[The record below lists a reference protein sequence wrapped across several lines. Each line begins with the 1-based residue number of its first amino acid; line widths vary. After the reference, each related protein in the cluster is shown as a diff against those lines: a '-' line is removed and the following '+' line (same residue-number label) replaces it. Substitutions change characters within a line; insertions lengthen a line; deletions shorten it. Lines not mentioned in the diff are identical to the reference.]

1 MSARRLVW
9 RHPGYA
15 GRMISMHAVFAAPFR
30 AASALR
36 GARVFHPH
44 GVLFQ
49 GEAELA
55 PGGWPRSVP
64 ARVPVT
70 ARLSGAVG
78 TPDGVPDI
86 LGLALRFSLES
97 GPWDILLATLH
108 VPTRA
113 VLLPARGWSTARYG
127 SLMAYRT
134 NVDLAPRWIFAFP
147 EGEQP
152 ASTSVRELA
161 RRGGPLVFSLHVASA
176 RGRLVPAG
184 RVTLE
189 SEVRASDEAQPSFD
203 PVLNHPAS
211 VDLWPRW
218 LVSFRRDAY
227 QGSRAGR
234 GAADGS
240 ARSDLP
246 DSAAAP

>member
-1 MSARRLVW
+1 MSADRLGCGY
-9 RHPGYA
+9 PGYA
-15 GRMISMHAVFAAPFR
+15 GRMISLHSVFSGPFR

-36 GARVFHPH
+36 GARVFHPR
-44 GVLFQ
+44 GVLFR
-49 GEAELA
+49 GVAELDSRW
-55 PGGWPRSVP
+55 WPVPAP

-86 LGLALRFSLES
+86 LGLALRFSLED

-147 EGEQP
+147 EGDQP
-152 ASTSVRELA
+152 SSTSVLELA
-161 RRGGPLVFSLHVASA
+161 RHGVPLLFSLHVASA
-176 RGRLVPAG
+176 RGPLVPAG

-189 SEVRASDEAQPSFD
+189 SAVPASDEAQPSFD
-203 PVLNHPAS
+203 PVLNHPAA
-211 VDLWPRW
+211 VELWPRW
-218 LVSFRRDAY
+218 LVPFRRDAY
-227 QGSRAGR
+227 RGSRSGR
-234 GAADGS
+234 GASDAS
-240 ARSDLP
+240 ARSGFLDT
-246 DSAAAP
+246 AGT